1 MESIRNK
8 QKTTD
13 FILISII
20 ILILPILFFVS
31 IKLFDLNGLPVYFAQ
46 LGLYAVFFLLAL
58 WGIKKSGIHLTVKT
72 HSILDALFFLLLA
85 WLIYVLILTLTG
97 IIQFSDEIAALRSV
111 PAWKIWAQI
120 LSTWIFVGLTEELL
134 FRGYVL
140 NWLHQSFTKWSGRR
154 RTLTAIL
161 VSSAFFSLWHLP
173 VRIYELVNGESSIG
187 LILLSVVV
195 LFVLAVGFAWLY
207 IRTEN
212 ILLVGLVHGVMDFP
226 LIGGNSQLTFII
238 LIAAIGCVEFF
249 KMRQRKESAK
259 TDEQEE

>member
-1 MESIRNK
+1 MEYLVKNK
-8 QKTTD
+8 ERVV
-13 FILISII
+13 FII
-20 ILILPILFFVS
+20 IVTFIVILPIIFFCA
-31 IKLFDLNGLPVYFAQ
+31 IKLFDLSGLPVYFAQ
-46 LGLYAVFFLLAL
+46 LGLYAVFFLLAF
-58 WGIKKSGIHLTVKT
+58 WGIRKSGIRLTVKIHT
-72 HSILDALFFLLLA
+72 LLDALFFLLIA
-85 WLIYVLILTLTG
+85 WLIYVLILSLTG
-97 IIQFSDEIAALRSV
+97 IVRFSDEIAALKLV

-120 LSTWIFVGLTEELL
+120 LSTWIFVGLAEELL
-134 FRGYVL
+134 FRGYIL
-140 NWLHQSFTKWSGRR
+140 NWLHQTFTNWSGRR

-173 VRIYELVNGESSIG
+173 VRIYELVNGESSIA

-226 LIGGNSQLTFII
+226 LIGGDSQLTFII

-249 KMRQRKESAK
+249 KMRQRRASAQ
-259 TDEQEE
+259 TD